1 MALATPPPTAHL
13 LTYEEYMAAPAT
25 KQRYEI
31 LDGIRYDMTNPN
43 RRHQKIQFRI
53 ASLLDDFGRT
63 SGVGEMIIAAS
74 DILISRTPLRT
85 RQPDVLFM
93 SRECVAANPPDT
105 DATPLNPAPELV
117 VEILSRSDY
126 RRVLNDK
133 LADYCKV
140 SVRECWVVTPEAA
153 TIEVLRLSADGPET
167 VDIYRVGQ
175 SLQSLTFPAL
185 TLPVAD
191 VFSI

>member
-25 KQRYEI
+25 NQRYEI
-31 LDGIRYDMTNPN
+31 IDGIRFDMPNPI
-43 RRHQKIQFRI
+43 RRHQKLQLRI
-53 ASLLDDFGRT
+53 ARKLDDFGAQT
-63 SGVGEMIIAAS
+63 GAGEAIIAPS

-105 DATPLNPAPELV
+105 DATPLDPAPELV

-126 RRVLNDK
+126 RKVLNDK

-140 SVRECWVVTPEAA
+140 GVLECWVV
-153 TIEVLRLSADGPET
+153 
-167 VDIYRVGQ
+167 
-175 SLQSLTFPAL
+175 
-185 TLPVAD
+185 
-191 VFSI
+191 